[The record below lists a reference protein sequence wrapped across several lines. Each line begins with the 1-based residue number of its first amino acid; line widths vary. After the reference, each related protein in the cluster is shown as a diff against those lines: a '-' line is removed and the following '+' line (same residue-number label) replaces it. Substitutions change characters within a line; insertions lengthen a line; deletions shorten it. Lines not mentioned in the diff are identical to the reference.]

1 MTSPSLTITI
11 PAWLEQILANTSHSL
26 PTLEERMKLAILL
39 ARENT
44 RQRGGPFA
52 ALVVEEEGG
61 RLIAAG
67 VNLVVPLNCSLA
79 HAEMVAIALAQQQLG
94 SYNLASG
101 ECPPL
106 QLVTSTEPCAMCL
119 GALPWSGIRSVVCG
133 ARGEDAERAGF
144 DEGAKPVAWPET
156 LARRGVRVIR
166 DICRAEA
173 ARVLADYRD
182 NGGII
187 YNGNSS
193 T

>member
-1 MTSPSLTITI
+1 MTYPTLTINI
-11 PAWLEQILANTSHSL
+11 PAWLEQVLTNQPQIL
-26 PTLEERMKLAILL
+26 PTLEERIKLAILL
-39 ARENT
+39 ARENA
-44 RQRGGPFA
+44 RQGGGPFA
-52 ALVVEEEGG
+52 ALVVEEESG
-61 RLIAAG
+61 RLIAPG

-79 HAEMVAIALAQQQLG
+79 HAEMVAISLAQQQLG

-101 ECPPL
+101 GLPPL

-133 ARGEDAERAGF
+133 ARGEDAERVGF

-156 LARRGVRVIR
+156 MVRRGVTVIR
-166 DICRAEA
+166 DICRTEA

-187 YNGNSS
+187 YNGNS
-193 T
+193 TT